1 MSIPIKR
8 PSILCGSLY
17 EKVEPSIDMEAH
29 HKCVP
34 FLKNITVFSTI
45 LNDTVCMFPMFI
57 TFFSINVRI
66 FEGGNNVMIT
76 PKDS

>member
-8 PSILCGSLY
+8 PSILCVGKY
-17 EKVEPSIDMEAH
+17 EKVEPSKDMEAH
-29 HKCVP
+29 HKCVLY
-34 FLKNITVFSTI
+34 LKSITLSNTI

-57 TFFSINVRI
+57 TFSSINVRI
-66 FEGGNNVMIT
+66 FADGSNVMIS

>member
-8 PSILCGSLY
+8 PSILCGGMY
-17 EKVEPSIDMEAH
+17 EKGEPSIDMEAH
-29 HKCVP
+29 HKCV
-34 FLKNITVFSTI
+34 LYIKNITLSNTI

-66 FEGGNNVMIT
+66 FEEGNNVMIT